1 LKIEFKS
8 LFIGIAIGVVGV
20 FSILFLF
27 GNVETELSFKT
38 GDIAKNKN
46 IEVWIEQTI
55 KDGEDL
61 TNIVLKGRGDVTRNE
76 LDQEL
81 ERILEEQGIDR
92 KTTNITI
99 KMEID
104 S

>member
-1 LKIEFKS
+1 MRIEYKS
-8 LFIGIAIGVVGV
+8 LFIGISVGMAGV
-20 FSILFLF
+20 FFLLYLF
-27 GNVETELSFKT
+27 GNIETELVFKT

-46 IEVWIEQTI
+46 IEVWIEQTS
-55 KDGEDL
+55 KDGKEL
-61 TNIVLKGRGDVTRNE
+61 TNIVLKGKGNVTRDE
-76 LDQEL
+76 LENEL

-99 KMEID
+99 KMEIN